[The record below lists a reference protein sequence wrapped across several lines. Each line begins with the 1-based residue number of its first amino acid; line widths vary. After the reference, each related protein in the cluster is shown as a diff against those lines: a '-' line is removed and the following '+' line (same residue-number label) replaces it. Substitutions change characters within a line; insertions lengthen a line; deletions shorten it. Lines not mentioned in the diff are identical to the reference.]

1 MAAPSALSFVSTA
14 REHLPRFFEG
24 VGMEDK
30 DFAASAFKSLRV
42 HQILRVP
49 ESAVVRHSNAT
60 VSAKG
65 VREIFRSYSFI
76 SRTHYDVVTHLLDSR
91 VLCKFCYKKG
101 SAAGSIL
108 TNKCAID
115 AHAATSLHKDQVAAA
130 VARKDGLRQ
139 SNMLE
144 QGVTIAPPSVAAL
157 RLKARYLASG
167 SLVAGGHGAK
177 GVPPSAIQ
185 ALMGRE
191 QLILQEHMDGGF
203 PSTRTIILKDL
214 PAVVE
219 LVRDWIRDVYFARVR
234 DFAISIDGGSSLLA
248 NGAKCLAAT
257 CLTPAWPWDICL
269 ALNFAF
275 THETGESQAFFIHT
289 IFKRYYPRV
298 ARTRVRYLVTD
309 NSALNALCA
318 QFMRDMWEFK
328 NVTFRRCLPH
338 SLSLVMN
345 TLFKPFEDEFGL
357 VSHMREIRA
366 FTMAGGGSTRR
377 RHLFEYGLSLAQI
390 DFSKTRWE
398 GVFAAIKYLMSKQST
413 RELAY
418 AKKILT
424 LSAADGDKT
433 AIEALHSMAAD
444 AAAGVPVVP
453 LRHWDIVYLAVSD
466 IVVDKANGELCVP
479 QDALLNYNADVANFG
494 AAFLLCSL
502 AEGAPGVFRVSQGSA
517 AWAPAMREEKSENL
531 VTAVSSVRALL
542 VTIDR
547 LQNKETRVALIEETT
562 TASRAHQE
570 ELLAAALRDN
580 ELNPADEGAARA
592 RNELNLKA
600 AARKWKHTLH
610 AATRALKPGACP
622 GRKKLDEAVNVLAQ
636 QQLFNI
642 NVKPVPLPDS
652 DASFIEQ
659 FMVPPSLAG
668 FAKLATLRAQWIAHC
683 AAWSPPTVAPPGVP
697 GAAPALAGR
706 KRMRG
711 ADGDGG
717 AAAAGGAG
725 VAAAG
730 GAAAAPPVLSQRTVH
745 DYWAA
750 LAESAPELS
759 RLALHSW
766 LSPMSSASVERIFS
780 LLTQLDTPERR
791 SMERGTLEMILF
803 LRANWRIVELLRLDL
818 ADVFGAAAV
827 PADRIGEAA
836 AAIATAATIALHTA
850 RAEAA
855 AEAALFEEMMPA
867 VGGVPAAAAEV
878 EGEDAAADV
887 ADELVD
893 ED

>member
-1 MAAPSALSFVSTA
+1 MAAPSAISFVATA
-14 REHLPRFFEG
+14 REHLVHLFNG
-24 VGMEDK
+24 VAMDDLE
-30 DFAASAFKSLRV
+30 FANSTFKSQKL

-49 ESAVVRHSNAT
+49 ESAVVRHTNAT

-65 VREIFRSYSFI
+65 LREVFRAYPFI
-76 SRTHYDVVTHLLDSR
+76 SRTHYDVAPHLLDSR
-91 VLCKFCYKKG
+91 VLCKFCYKRG

-108 TNKCAID
+108 INKGAID
-115 AHAATSLHKDQVAAA
+115 AHASTMLHKDQATAA
-130 VARKDGLRQ
+130 VAQRQ
-139 SNMLE
+139 STMIE

-177 GVPPSAIQ
+177 GVPPFAIQ
-185 ALMGRE
+185 TLMSRE
-191 QLILQEHMDGGF
+191 QLILQQHMSGGF
-203 PSTRTIILKDL
+203 PSTRTLILTDL

-219 LVRDWIRDVYFARVR
+219 LVRDWIRDVYFTRVR
-234 DFAISIDGGSSLLA
+234 EFALSVDGGSSLLA
-248 NGAKCLAAT
+248 NGAKCLALT

-269 ALNFAF
+269 GLNFAF
-275 THETGESQAFFIHT
+275 THETGESQALFIHT
-289 IFKRYYPRV
+289 IFKRYYPRI
-298 ARTRVRYLVTD
+298 ARSRVCYLVTD

-318 QFMRDMWEFK
+318 QFMRDVWEFTS
-328 NVTFRRCLPH
+328 VTFRRCLPH

-345 TLFKPFEDEFGL
+345 TLFKPFEDEFAL

-366 FTMAGGGSTRR
+366 FTKAGGGSSRR

-398 GVFAAIKYLMSKQST
+398 GVFAAIKYLMSKQT
-413 RELAY
+413 PRELAY

-433 AIEALHSMAAD
+433 AGEALRSMEED
-444 AAAGVPVVP
+444 AAAGKPVVP
-453 LRHWDIVYLAVSD
+453 LRHWDVVYLAVSD
-466 IVVDKANGELCVP
+466 IVVDKASGELCMP
-479 QDALLNYNADVANFG
+479 QDALLNYNADVANYG
-494 AAFLLCSL
+494 AAYLLCQL
-502 AEGAPGVFRVSQGSA
+502 AEGAPGVFRTIQGSA
-517 AWAPAMREEKSENL
+517 AWAPEMREEKSEQL

-547 LQNKETRVALIEETT
+547 LQNKQARAALIEETM

-570 ELLAAALRDN
+570 ELLAAALRDK
-580 ELNPADEGAARA
+580 ELLPADVGAAREQ
-592 RNELNLKA
+592 NELNLNA
-600 AARKWKHTLH
+600 AKRRWRHTLQ

-622 GRKKLDEAVNVLAQ
+622 GRKKLDEAVTVLAQ

-642 NVKPVPLPDS
+642 NVKPVPLPID
-652 DASFIEQ
+652 DASFIAQ
-659 FMVPPSLAG
+659 FMVPPSLSG
-668 FAKLATLRAQWIAHC
+668 FAKLAILRAQWAAHS
-683 AAWSPPTVAPPGVP
+683 AAWSPPSPGT
-697 GAAPALAGR
+697 APALAGR
-706 KRMRG
+706 KRRRD
-711 ADGDGG
+711 ADGNGVT
-717 AAAAGGAG
+717 AAGGGAG
-725 VAAAG
+725 MAAVG
-730 GAAAAPPVLSQRTVH
+730 GAAAAPPVLSQRAVH

-791 SMERGTLEMILF
+791 SMERSTLEMILV

-850 RAEAA
+850 RVEAA
-855 AEAALFEEMMPA
+855 ADAALLEEMMPI
-867 VGGVPAAAAEV
+867 AAAANGEAAASV
-878 EGEDAAADV
+878 EEEGGDAAA
-887 ADELVD
+887 ADIVDDLVD
-893 ED
+893 DD